1 MKILFT
7 WEVVRGGRC
16 TGKLPAA
23 MTSQKKLK
31 KKSETMKK
39 GEKKKHT
46 DTHTHTHTHTHTLAA
61 MTSGAMYP
69 GDPHRSTSP
78 SPNCVANSSFA
89 TDAAIF
95 IFVFFI

>member
-1 MKILFT
+1 VYG
-7 WEVVRGGRC
+7 EVTCGDDF
-16 TGKLPAA
+16 P
-23 MTSQKKLK
+23 KKTK
-31 KKSETMKK
+31 KKVGNHEKRREKET
-39 GEKKKHT
+39 HRH
-46 DTHTHTHTHTHTLAA
+46 THTRTHTHTHTLAA